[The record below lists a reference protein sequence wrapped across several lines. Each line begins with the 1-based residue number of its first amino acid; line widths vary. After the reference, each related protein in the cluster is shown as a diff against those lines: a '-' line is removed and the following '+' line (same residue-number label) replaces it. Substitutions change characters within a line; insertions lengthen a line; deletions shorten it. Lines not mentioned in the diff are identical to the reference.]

1 MSKNKEKDKEE
12 WEWDKERVG
21 TAILVAI
28 IIIGAAWFV
37 MDSYTPKEPRNVMYT
52 LVEDKAS
59 VPNIRDPILWYRD
72 EVHEGEDRINRFEE
86 KWRKKEKNN
95 G

>member
-1 MSKNKEKDKEE
+1 MLKSKKE
-12 WEWDKERVG
+12 
-21 TAILVAI
+21 I
-28 IIIGAAWFV
+28 ISVWVPRKYEGAKKLFKRFRDLGFTV
-37 MDSYTPKEPRNVMYT
+37 CS
-52 LVEDKAS
+52 AS